1 MRTLIVLSVILISS
15 LTANT
20 SSRAED
26 LSGETLRSLLAK
38 GLTLTLGG
46 PGEGY
51 TGVVRLTAD
60 GKGIGAALLDSGK
73 MLDISG
79 TWEIEGDTFCRKWKF
94 DGYKRQCETWRQI
107 GANKV
112 EVLVDGKKVGVNTLC
127 RAAE

>member
-1 MRTLIVLSVILISS
+1 MRMLTVVFVILASFA
-15 LTANT
+15 ANAP
-20 SSRAED
+20 SWAQD
-26 LSGETLRSLLAK
+26 LSGEALRSLLAK

-60 GKGIGAALLDSGK
+60 GKGIGVAMLNSGK
-73 MLDISG
+73 MLDVSG

-107 GANKV
+107 GANRV
-112 EVLVDGKKVGVNTLC
+112 EVLVDGKKIGVNTLC